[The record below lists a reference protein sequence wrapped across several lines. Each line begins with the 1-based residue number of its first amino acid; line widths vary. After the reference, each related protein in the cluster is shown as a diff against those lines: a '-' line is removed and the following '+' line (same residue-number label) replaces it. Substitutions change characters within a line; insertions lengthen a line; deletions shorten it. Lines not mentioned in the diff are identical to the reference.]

1 MLNDKQR
8 WWAEA
13 ALDLAA
19 TVFLGWFVV
28 GAIVGAILV
37 PMVVD
42 PKDPGELA
50 TAIPIIAQ
58 AGVTYAMWKLFRS
71 FNWLKGTPPSGV

>member
-1 MLNDKQR
+1 MDDKTR
-8 WWAEA
+8 WYAEF
-13 ALDLAA
+13 ALDVVA
-19 TVFLGWFVV
+19 TIVLGWFVV

-50 TAIPIIAQ
+50 KAIPILAQ
-58 AGVTYAMWKLFRS
+58 IGVTYAMWKLFRS
-71 FNWLKGTPPSGV
+71 FNWLKGTPPAGG